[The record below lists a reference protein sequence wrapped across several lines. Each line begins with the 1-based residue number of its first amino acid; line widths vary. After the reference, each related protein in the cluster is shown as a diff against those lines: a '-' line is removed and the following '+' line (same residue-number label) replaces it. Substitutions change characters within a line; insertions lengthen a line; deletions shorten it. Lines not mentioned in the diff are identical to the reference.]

1 MKKFIFENARFLLR
15 KIRSLKSNAIGF
27 LYLIVYRNLKLQS
40 PFRLNGF
47 PYFRIKG
54 KAYIGKGSTFNS
66 STVYNTAGISKA
78 CSIYC
83 GPNAVLTIGE
93 NCGFSGVSIHSEVG
107 VKIGDNCMV
116 GANTCIWDTD
126 FHSINYL
133 DRRILGIENFECASI
148 AIGFDVFIGAN
159 CLILKGVSIGD
170 RAVIGAGSVVVN
182 NVPSDQIWA
191 GNPAR
196 FIRSL

>member
-1 MKKFIFENARFLLR
+1 
-15 KIRSLKSNAIGF
+15 
-27 LYLIVYRNLKLQS
+27 
-40 PFRLNGF
+40 
-47 PYFRIKG
+47 
-54 KAYIGKGSTFNS
+54 
-66 STVYNTAGISKA
+66 
-78 CSIYC
+78 
-83 GPNAVLTIGE
+83 
-93 NCGFSGVSIHSEVG
+93 
-107 VKIGDNCMV
+107 MV